1 MEATAKVREVR
12 QWQKISGTMSVI
24 FMQKELK
31 ECSTAR
37 DDNHPWDENAEVIF
51 VSLLSKQA
59 EANNPVALV

>member
-12 QWQKISGTMSVI
+12 QWQKISGTMWVI

-37 DDNHPWDENAEVIF
+37 DDNHPWDENAQVIF
-51 VSLLSKQA
+51 VSLLSK
-59 EANNPVALV
+59 